1 MTLPLPPLLLQRHLR
16 VLSDHRRVSISL
28 PDLRGSSIPLRF
40 TIIMYYHAFMFPCA
54 VRAFMSGLPSCSPE
68 SDSS

>member
-28 PDLRGSSIPLRF
+28 PDLRGSSNPLRF
-40 TIIMYYHAFMFPCA
+40 TIIMYYHAFMFPRA
-54 VRAFMSGLPSCSPE
+54 VRSFMAGLPSFSP
-68 SDSS
+68 DSHPS